1 MGNRHHTMIIRS
13 QPKTSLLIGLVAVL
27 SLAVG
32 LTGCGDDAGNP
43 ESKLTLAQATE
54 RIPDAPAP
62 LRRVRAQANQ
72 LLPGGTTAFE
82 ERISDLRG
90 YPIVVNKWASW
101 CGPCRFEFPLFQQAA
116 IQYGESVGF
125 IGVDSDDAEAPAST
139 FLQSLPLPYPS
150 YLDPNS
156 EIADLIK
163 APTAFPATAFFDRRG
178 RLVHLK
184 QGVYSDEQE
193 LIADIERWA
202 R

>member
-1 MGNRHHTMIIRS
+1 MIIRS
-13 QPKTSLLIGLVAVL
+13 QFRNSLLIGSIAVL
-27 SLAVG
+27 SVTLG
-32 LTGCGDDAGNP
+32 LTGCGEDAGNP
-43 ESKLTLAQATE
+43 ESRLTVAEATA

-72 LLPGGTTAFE
+72 LLPGGTAGFE

-101 CGPCRFEFPLFQQAA
+101 CGPCRFEFPHFQQAA
-116 IQYGESVGF
+116 IRYGESVGF
-125 IGVDSDDAEAPAST
+125 IGVDSDDAESPAST
-139 FLQSLPLPYPS
+139 FLQILPFPYPS
-150 YLDPNS
+150 YLDPES

-184 QGVYSDEQE
+184 QGVYSNEEE
-193 LIADIERWA
+193 LMADIERWA

>member
-1 MGNRHHTMIIRS
+1 MTIRS
-13 QPKTSLLIGLVAVL
+13 QIRNSLLISAGVVL
-27 SLAVG
+27 SVTLA
-32 LTGCGDDAGNP
+32 LTGCGEDAGNP
-43 ESKLTLAQATE
+43 ESKLTVAEATE
-54 RIPDAPAP
+54 RLPDAPAP

-72 LLPGGTTAFE
+72 LLPGGTAAFE

-101 CGPCRFEFPLFQQAA
+101 CGPCRFEFPFLQQAA
-116 IQYGESVGF
+116 ILYGESVGF
-125 IGVDSDDAEAPAST
+125 IGVDSDDAEAPAAT

-150 YLDPNS
+150 YLDPDS

>member
-1 MGNRHHTMIIRS
+1 MIIRS
-13 QPKTSLLIGLVAVL
+13 QFRNSFLIGTIAVL
-27 SLAVG
+27 SVILG
-32 LTGCGDDAGNP
+32 LTGCGEDAGNP
-43 ESKLTLAQATE
+43 ESRLTVAEATA

-72 LLPGGTTAFE
+72 LLPGGTAAFE
-82 ERISDLRG
+82 GRVSDLRG

-101 CGPCRFEFPLFQQAA
+101 CGPCRFEFPHFQQAA
-116 IQYGESVGF
+116 IRYGESVGF

-150 YLDPNS
+150 YLDPES

-184 QGVYSDEQE
+184 QGVYSDEEE
-193 LIADIERWA
+193 LMADIERWA